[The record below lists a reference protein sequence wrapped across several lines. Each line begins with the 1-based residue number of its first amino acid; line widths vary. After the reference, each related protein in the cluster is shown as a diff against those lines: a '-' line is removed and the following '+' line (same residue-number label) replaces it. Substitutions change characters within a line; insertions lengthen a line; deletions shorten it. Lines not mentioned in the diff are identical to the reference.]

1 MSIFARR
8 NTIRKTSISI
18 DSIRNSVRNFGQG
31 IKRAK
36 LQADEIIKNT
46 RESNQFRRGLIGKD
60 NQYFRKRQENIKR
73 KQREDEL
80 EAQSVKGISKKQGN
94 LFQRSTRGF
103 LGRILDFLGILL
115 IGWAVTNL
123 PKIIEAFQKMIKRIQ
138 KVVGILTGFLDGIRD
153 FFTGVKENLDN
164 TLSVFGKFDFR
175 KNKDKIEE
183 SLEKAGNNLAVLD
196 RDFITAVNQIAQDE
210 DLQGVD
216 ELTEQLESVE
226 PPDATTLA
234 TVKKINDISTV
245 APKTESKE
253 KPTEEIEGRAMG
265 GPVEG
270 LKDGRTEPYLVGEN
284 PDGTINDTTE
294 LFVPEQSGTIIPND
308 ELMAGDN
315 IEGMSDNIDL
325 GPITPNKT
333 RSGVGANYINSISS
347 SAVQDSFS
355 SNETD
360 SLITGVNS
368 SNMVPVVKNRT
379 TVSRS
384 KGKSRRS
391 TVMIVEK
398 QMPVESNIS
407 HSTKKSTNIST
418 VSKSTSATLLDLQ
431 SVGVLKYT

>member
-138 KVVGILTGFLDGIRD
+138 KVVGILTGFLDGMRD

-196 RDFITAVNQIAQDE
+196 KDFITAVNQIAQDE
-210 DLQGVD
+210 DLQDVG
-216 ELTEQLESVE
+216 ELTEQLESIE

-234 TVKKINDISTV
+234 TVKKIDEISTTV
-245 APKTESKE
+245 EPNTESKE
-253 KPTEEIEGRAMG
+253 KPTEEIEGRVMG
-265 GPVEG
+265 GDVEPN
-270 LKDGRTEPYLVGEN
+270 KEYLVGEN

-308 ELMAGDN
+308 ELMAQSDN

-325 GPITPNKT
+325 GPITPNKI

-368 SNMVPVVKNRT
+368 SNMVPVVRNRT

>member
-138 KVVGILTGFLDGIRD
+138 KVVGILTGFLDGMRD

-164 TLSVFGKFDFR
+164 TLSVFGKFDFK

-196 RDFITAVNQIAQDE
+196 KDFITAVNQIAQDE
-210 DLQGVD
+210 DLQDVD
-216 ELTEQLESVE
+216 ELTEQLESIE

-234 TVKKINDISTV
+234 TVKKIDEISTTV
-245 APKTESKE
+245 EPNTESKE
-253 KPTEEIEGRAMG
+253 KPTEEIEGRVMG
-265 GPVEG
+265 GDVEPN
-270 LKDGRTEPYLVGEN
+270 KEYLVGEN

-308 ELMAGDN
+308 ELMAQSDN

-325 GPITPNKT
+325 GPITPNKI

-368 SNMVPVVKNRT
+368 SNMVPVVRNRT